1 MVVLT
6 DGMDTNSSFYSFDQ
20 RLIDAAAAND
30 TTVFTIA
37 YGEDADRR
45 ILAELADKANG
56 NFYLGNEANIV
67 AIYQEMSAAFGGSAG
82 IGR

>member
-6 DGMDTNSSFYSFDQ
+6 DGLDTSSTRYGLNQS
-20 RLIDAAAAND
+20 LIDAAAANN

-37 YGEDADRR
+37 YGDDADKNVLSR
-45 ILAELADKANG
+45 LASEAKG
-56 NFYLGNEANIV
+56 NFYLGNEANI
-67 AIYQEMSAAFGGSAG
+67 ASIYQEMSAAFGGSVG